1 MTERP
6 PFHTKQHPEKNMKVL
21 VIDGQGGGVGR
32 QLAVQIKQ
40 AFPDIELMAV
50 GTNTIATSAMMKGG
64 ADTAATGENA
74 VLVGARKADVIIGP
88 LGIVVADSLGGEIT
102 PAMANAVAQSE
113 AKRILLPFKH
123 CDNVIV
129 GVSDYALG
137 NLIQQAVEELRKII
151 S

>member
-1 MTERP
+1 
-6 PFHTKQHPEKNMKVL
+6 MKIL
-21 VIDGQGGGVGR
+21 VVDGQGGGVGR

-40 AFPDIELMAV
+40 TFPDVQLMAV

-102 PAMANAVAQSE
+102 PAMANAVAQSN

-129 GVSDYALG
+129 GVSDYTLG
-137 NLIQQAVEELRKII
+137 NLIRQAIEDLRKII
-151 S
+151 A

>member
-1 MTERP
+1 
-6 PFHTKQHPEKNMKVL
+6 MKIL
-21 VIDGQGGGVGR
+21 VVDGQGGGVGR

-40 AFPDIELMAV
+40 AFPDVQLMAV

-74 VLVGARKADVIIGP
+74 VLVAARKADVILGP

-102 PAMANAVAQSE
+102 PAMANAVAQSG
-113 AKRILLPFKH
+113 AKRILLPFKN

-129 GVSDYALG
+129 GVSDYALTG
-137 NLIQQAVEELRKII
+137 LIQQAIEELRKII
-151 S
+151 A

>member
-1 MTERP
+1 
-6 PFHTKQHPEKNMKVL
+6 MKIL
-21 VIDGQGGGVGR
+21 VVDGQGGGVGR

-40 AFPDIELMAV
+40 AFPDVELMAV

-74 VLVGARKADVIIGP
+74 VLVAARKADIIIGP

-102 PAMANAVAQSE
+102 PAMANAVAQSN
-113 AKRILLPFKH
+113 AKRILLPFKN

-129 GVSDYALG
+129 GVSDYTLV
-137 NLIQQAVEELRKII
+137 NLIQLAIEELRKII
-151 S
+151 A